1 LVGVEPFIC
10 EVAMSGDFE
19 TGFETERGG
28 RTGKAERLDV
38 IPLSNGNRGWTPA
51 AKARII
57 EESFKQG
64 ANVAEVARRHGMLP
78 QQLYNWRGRFRER
91 AEGMGFVPAVIEG
104 PSAPLSAPSSGP
116 PAPVVSS
123 VPVNPRIGGEIIIE
137 TRGLSI
143 RIPSDVDA
151 DHIERVLLAAQVN
164 T

>member
-1 LVGVEPFIC
+1 
-10 EVAMSGDFE
+10 MSGDFE
-19 TGFETERGG
+19 TSFETERGG
-28 RTGKAERLDV
+28 RAGKVERLDV

-91 AEGMGFVPAVIEG
+91 AEGMGFVPAVIESPPAPPV
-104 PSAPLSAPSSGP
+104 PSPSSGP
-116 PAPVVSS
+116 PALPVSS
-123 VPVNPRIGGEIIIE
+123 RSGGEIIIE

>member
-1 LVGVEPFIC
+1 
-10 EVAMSGDFE
+10 MSGDVETSFE
-19 TGFETERGG
+19 IERGEKA
-28 RTGKAERLDV
+28 GKVARLDV
-38 IPLSNGNRGWTPA
+38 IPLSNGNRRWTPT

-57 EESFKQG
+57 EESFKEG
-64 ANVAEVARRHGMLP
+64 ANVAEVAQRHGMLP

-104 PSAPLSAPSSGP
+104 PSTSPVRSTSSGP
-116 PAPVVSS
+116 PTPAVSS
-123 VPVNPRIGGEIIIE
+123 VPAAQRTGGQIVIE

-151 DHIERVLLAAQVN
+151 DHIERVLLAVQVN

>member
-1 LVGVEPFIC
+1 
-10 EVAMSGDFE
+10 MSGDFE
-19 TGFETERGG
+19 TSFETERGG
-28 RTGKAERLDV
+28 RAGKAERLDV

-57 EESFKQG
+57 EESFAQG

-91 AEGMGFVPAVIEG
+91 AEGMGFVPAVSESPPAPPV
-104 PSAPLSAPSSGP
+104 PSPSSGP
-116 PAPVVSS
+116 PALPVSS
-123 VPVNPRIGGEIIIE
+123 RSGGEIIIE

-143 RIPSDVDA
+143 RIPSDVYA

>member
-1 LVGVEPFIC
+1 
-10 EVAMSGDFE
+10 MSGDFE
-19 TGFETERGG
+19 TSFETERGG
-28 RTGKAERLDV
+28 RAGKVERLDV

-91 AEGMGFVPAVIEG
+91 AEGMGFVPAVIESPPAPPV
-104 PSAPLSAPSSGP
+104 PSPSSGP
-116 PAPVVSS
+116 PAPAVSS
-123 VPVNPRIGGEIIIE
+123 LPASSRSGGEIIIE

>member
-1 LVGVEPFIC
+1 
-10 EVAMSGDFE
+10 MSGDFE
-19 TGFETERGG
+19 TGFETERDE
-28 RTGKAERLDV
+28 RAGKAERLDV

-104 PSAPLSAPSSGP
+104 PPAGVQRPRLRQAGFGDRSEGSRLASG
-116 PAPVVSS
+116 AGHVGKG
-123 VPVNPRIGGEIIIE
+123 RG
-137 TRGLSI
+137 TR
-143 RIPSDVDA
+143 
-151 DHIERVLLAAQVN
+151 
-164 T
+164 

>member
-1 LVGVEPFIC
+1 
-10 EVAMSGDFE
+10 MSGDFE
-19 TGFETERGG
+19 TSFETERGKKA
-28 RTGKAERLDV
+28 GKVARLDV
-38 IPLSNGNRGWTPA
+38 IPLSNGNRRWTPA

-57 EESFKQG
+57 EESFKEG
-64 ANVAEVARRHGMLP
+64 ANVAEVAQRHGMLP

-104 PSAPLSAPSSGP
+104 PSTSPVPST
-116 PAPVVSS
+116 PAVSS
-123 VPVNPRIGGEIIIE
+123 VPAAQRTGGQIVIE

-151 DHIERVLLAAQVN
+151 DHIERVLLAVQVN

>member
-1 LVGVEPFIC
+1 
-10 EVAMSGDFE
+10 MSGDFE
-19 TGFETERGG
+19 TGFETERGE

-104 PSAPLSAPSSGP
+104 PSAPPVP
-116 PAPVVSS
+116 PPSS
-123 VPVNPRIGGEIIIE
+123 VPPVPAVSSFSASPRSGGEIVIE

-143 RIPSDVDA
+143 RIPSHVDA
-151 DHIERVLLAAQVN
+151 DHIERVLLAARV
-164 T
+164 TT